1 MAQAAGGT
9 RGAAAGGAA
18 KLSLAEPAEA
28 TPSASPDVDDNSHSL
43 QVSVGAIIEMKGRIE
58 WSTSPF
64 AVTALM
70 PRKSGNEGLLIGD
83 RIISINGEN
92 VTRKETVDQLYK
104 LLTGSR
110 GSCVCIVVD
119 RLSIPI
125 DPVKRTQIDTV
136 KVTEVTLSVPRSTLQ
151 EHFAGKV
158 LQVAEIIF
166 EGWMAKDGRFL
177 SSFKR

>member
-18 KLSLAEPAEA
+18 KLSLAELAEA

-92 VTRKETVDQLYK
+92 VTRKETVDQLCK

-110 GSCVCIVVD
+110 GSCVCIVV
-119 RLSIPI
+119 
-125 DPVKRTQIDTV
+125 V
-136 KVTEVTLSVPRSTLQ
+136 
-151 EHFAGKV
+151 
-158 LQVAEIIF
+158 
-166 EGWMAKDGRFL
+166 
-177 SSFKR
+177 